1 MAAVNHSATEETKKR
16 HKHEG
21 PQKHIVAYIMSL
33 ALTLLAFAAVI
44 AGEVNTAFIVFILL
58 MMAGLQ
64 VFVQMGFWMHM
75 KDKGHAFAKI
85 GIFSGIFVVFTMV
98 IMAEYWA
105 WW

>member
-33 ALTLLAFAAVI
+33 VLTLIAFAAVI
-44 AGEVNTAFIVFILL
+44 AGEVNTSFIIFILL

-75 KDKGHAFAKI
+75 KDKGHGFATI
-85 GIFSGIFVVFTMV
+85 SILGGIVIAFTMI
-98 IMAEYWA
+98 IMAEYWV

>member
-1 MAAVNHSATEETKKR
+1 MAAVNHSSSEETKKR

-33 ALTLLAFAAVI
+33 ILTLVAFAAVMS
-44 AGEVNTAFIVFILL
+44 GEVNASFIVFILL
-58 MMAGLQ
+58 VMAGLQ

-75 KDKGHAFAKI
+75 KDRGHLYPII
-85 GIFSGIFVVFTMV
+85 GILTGVVVVFTMV
-98 IMAEYWA
+98 IMAEFWA

>member
-1 MAAVNHSATEETKKR
+1 MAAVNHSSTEESKKR

-33 ALTLLAFAAVI
+33 ALTLLAFAAVM
-44 AGEVNTAFIVFILL
+44 AGEVNTSFIVFILL

-64 VFVQMGFWMHM
+64 VFIQMGIWMHM
-75 KDKGHAFAKI
+75 KDKGHTYAII
-85 GIFSGIFVVFTMV
+85 GILGGIAIVLTMV
-98 IMAEYWA
+98 IMAEFWA

>member
-1 MAAVNHSATEETKKR
+1 MAASNHSATEETKKR

-21 PQKHIVAYIMSL
+21 PQKHIVAYIFSL
-33 ALTLLAFAAVI
+33 LLTLIAFAAVM
-44 AGEVNTAFIVFILL
+44 AGEVNTSFIIFILL

-75 KDKGHAFAKI
+75 KDRGHLYPII
-85 GIFSGIFVVFTMV
+85 GILTGVVVVFTMV

>member
-33 ALTLLAFAAVI
+33 LLTLIAFAAVM
-44 AGEVNTAFIVFILL
+44 AGEVNASFIIFILL

-75 KDKGHAFAKI
+75 KDKGHGYAIIAI
-85 GIFSGIFVVFTMV
+85 LGGIFIAGTMI

>member
-33 ALTLLAFAAVI
+33 ILTLIAFAAVI
-44 AGEVNTAFIVFILL
+44 AGEVNTSFIIFILL

-75 KDKGHAFAKI
+75 KDKGHTYAII
-85 GIFSGIFVVFTMV
+85 GILGGIFIAGTMI
-98 IMAEYWA
+98 IMAEFWA

>member
-33 ALTLLAFAAVI
+33 ALTLLAFAAVM
-44 AGEVNTAFIVFILL
+44 AGEVNTSFIVFILL

-75 KDKGHAFAKI
+75 KDKGHTYATI
-85 GIFSGIFVVFTMV
+85 GILGGVVIVLTMV
-98 IMAEYWA
+98 IMAEFWA